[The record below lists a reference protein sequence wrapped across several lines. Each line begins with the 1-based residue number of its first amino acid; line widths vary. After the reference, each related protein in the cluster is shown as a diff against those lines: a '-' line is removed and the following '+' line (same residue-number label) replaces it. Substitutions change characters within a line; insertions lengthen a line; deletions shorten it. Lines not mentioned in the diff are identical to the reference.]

1 MLHKFSPVEST
12 ETSQGGFTLIEVLLA
27 VLIMSMAYVTILQ
40 NFSVSM
46 RNIFRL
52 DEKRTSMFEN
62 HLAFEQ
68 VLFGTGGE
76 DEDAVSEET
85 VFLESASWALYQV
98 ATEDNE
104 LMTLKLVKK

>member
-1 MLHKFSPVEST
+1 MQYHVCPTAQRRDKQS
-12 ETSQGGFTLIEVLLA
+12 GFTLIEVLLA

-98 ATEDNE
+98 ATDDNE